1 MKNHRKVFILAE
13 SVLAALLVLLVAR
26 MFWEK
31 NGESRY
37 KISVVIQN
45 SDSSQ
50 WASFQYGLKMA
61 AQDQNVE
68 LSIASTGGTLS
79 VEEEK
84 ELIEAEVAN
93 GADAVIVQP
102 VPGEGAGEMLK
113 KLEKKVP
120 IMLAGCGAGQEGE
133 GSLLPVT
140 GPDNYG
146 MGKALAEE
154 LIKDYGGSLEGK
166 TFGILAEHGGSQ
178 AAASREQGVREAL
191 EQKGASARWSV
202 SGFFAEDGTH
212 SLKLLPEVDVVV
224 ALDDGSSVAAG
235 EYAAS
240 KDLHGALVYGIGH
253 STEAAY
259 YLDTDMLQCLVVP
272 DGFQMGYQCLTEL
285 AGSLGL
291 FFHSPK
297 GQQVSYTILR
307 KEALFSEENQE
318 LLFTMSQ

>member
-13 SVLAALLVLLVAR
+13 SLLAVFLVLLVAR

-37 KISVVIQN
+37 KVSVVVQN

-68 LSIASTGGTLS
+68 LSIASTGGALTL
-79 VEEEK
+79 EEEK
-84 ELIEAEVAN
+84 ELIEAEAAN

-102 VPGEGAGEMLK
+102 VPGEGAEEMLK
-113 KLEKKVP
+113 MLEKKIP
-120 IMLAGCGAGQEGE
+120 IMLAGCGARPEE

-154 LIKDYGGSLEGK
+154 LLKDYGGSMEGK
-166 TFGILAEHGGSQ
+166 TFGILAEQGGSQ
-178 AAASREQGVREAL
+178 AAASRERGVREAL
-191 EQKGASARWSV
+191 ERKGAAARWSV
-202 SGFFAEDGTH
+202 SGFFSEDGEH
-212 SLKLLPEVDVVV
+212 SLKQQPEVDVVI
-224 ALDDGSSVAAG
+224 ALDDSSLVAAG
-235 EYAAS
+235 ECAAS

-259 YLDTDMLQCLVVP
+259 YLDTDMVQCLVVP

-285 AGSLGL
+285 ARGLGL
-291 FFHSPK
+291 FFRSFK
-297 GQQVSYTILR
+297 GQRVSYTVLR
-307 KEALFSEENQE
+307 REALFTEENQE

>member
-1 MKNHRKVFILAE
+1 MRNHKKVFVLVESLLA
-13 SVLAALLVLLVAR
+13 VLLVLLVAR

-31 NGESRY
+31 SGEGRY

-61 AQDQNVE
+61 AQDQNIE
-68 LSIASTGGTLS
+68 LSIASTGGTLT

-84 ELIEAEVAN
+84 ELIEAEAAN

-120 IMLAGCGAGQEGE
+120 IMLAGCGVGLEGE
-133 GSLLPVT
+133 NSLLPVT
-140 GPDNYG
+140 EPDNYG
-146 MGKALAEE
+146 IGKALAEE
-154 LIKDYGGSLEGK
+154 LLEDYGGSMEGK
-166 TFGILAEHGGSQ
+166 TIGILAEHSGSQ
-178 AAASREQGVREAL
+178 ATASRERGVREAL
-191 EQKGASARWSV
+191 GQKGGSVRWSV
-202 SGFFAEDGTH
+202 SGFLAEDGTH
-212 SLKLLPEVDVVV
+212 SLRLLPEVDVVV
-224 ALDDGSSVAAG
+224 ALDDSSLVAAG
-235 EYAAS
+235 EDAAA

-259 YLDTDMLQCLVVP
+259 YLDTDMVQCLVVP

-285 AGSLGL
+285 AESLGHY
-291 FFHSPK
+291 FRSPK
-297 GQQVSYTILR
+297 GQKVSYTVLR
-307 KEALFSEENQE
+307 RETLFSEENQE